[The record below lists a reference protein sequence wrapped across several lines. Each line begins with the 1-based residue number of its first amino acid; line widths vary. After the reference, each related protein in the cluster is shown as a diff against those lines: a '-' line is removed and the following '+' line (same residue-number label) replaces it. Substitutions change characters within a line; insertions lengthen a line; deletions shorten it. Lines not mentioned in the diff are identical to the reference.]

1 MLYLIHN
8 KGEEINT
15 MIILINVI
23 LTIVAIIFLVVA
35 TTTIVHDGL
44 PIDKTPDWL
53 EDLYYFIW
61 R

>member
-15 MIILINVI
+15 MTILINVI
-23 LTIVAIIFLVVA
+23 LIIVAIIFLVVVA
-35 TTTIVHDGL
+35 TSIACDSL